1 MYIYIYMHI
10 CISICKVGSQ
20 EGLLLTR
27 TNNSNCNSAGKG
39 VCVFKCGEG
48 RGRGSELQVEQW
60 VFGARART
68 FRKIGRQDSAMLC
81 TGSKAS
87 CARFSE
93 RPPKWTRV

>member
-1 MYIYIYMHI
+1 MHI

-60 VFGARART
+60 VFGARSNFQEDR
-68 FRKIGRQDSAMLC
+68 
-81 TGSKAS
+81 AS
-87 CARFSE
+87 GFCNALH
-93 RPPKWTRV
+93 W